1 MQASNEASVEGRPG
15 KLSILSQR
23 EQLLMSQLFK
33 KKQEL
38 LEMRAKY
45 EKLKTARISEL
56 GLSADGWVCSQC
68 VCVGLKK
75 KDICQVPSCKASNK
89 SPENIKRVCTS
100 CFISLTKAVPKSEA
114 AGNIKKNPIKKRKKI
129 RLYSILKP
137 RKTFPK
143 STNNAT
149 KVCPSETD
157 TATETEEDHC
167 GRQDS
172 EVFTKPPS
180 VDHSETDTAT
190 ETEEEQGERQRLVKM
205 MSSTKETAK
214 SAQEEQELS
223 DLQAQIN
230 KATAAIEAAKKSQSE
245 LAPQPD
251 VMVLS
256 TEPTSRPGS
265 PLDLDLS
272 TDGGWLE
279 GEVSVWEG
287 QVIMLEV
294 SKFSVSA
301 FQVSGTSDYL
311 RSAVQ

>member
-149 KVCPSETD
+149 KVCPSET
-157 TATETEEDHC
+157 EEDHC

-245 LAPQPD
+245 PAPQPD

-265 PLDLDLS
+265 LLDLDLS

-311 RSAVQ
+311 RYAVQ